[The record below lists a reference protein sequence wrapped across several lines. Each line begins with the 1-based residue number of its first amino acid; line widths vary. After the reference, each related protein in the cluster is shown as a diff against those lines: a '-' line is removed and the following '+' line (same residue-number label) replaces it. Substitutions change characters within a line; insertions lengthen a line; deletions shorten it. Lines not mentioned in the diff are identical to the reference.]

1 MFNLTLTLDVVLLV
15 LDTNYINDQI
25 QAAIQSKYW
34 TQFYRSNS
42 NF

>member
-25 QAAIQSKYW
+25 QAAIQSKY
-34 TQFYRSNS
+34 
-42 NF
+42 